1 MAHTHHIQTGEIP
14 KPQTAA
20 IWRTFWI
27 LLGITA
33 LEFVVALAVPDSILS
48 HGVKV
53 MLYIIMTIAK
63 AAYIISEFMHLGH
76 EVKFLQYSVL
86 FPMAFIVWL
95 LGACIWESGSLF
107 NLQEKAPK
115 KVEKAKTSM
124 MFQQVEKQA

>member
-1 MAHTHHIQTGEIP
+1 MAHTHNIQTGEIP

-27 LLGITA
+27 LLGVTA
-33 LEFVVALAVPDSILS
+33 AEFFVALAVPDSIIS

-53 MLYIIMTIAK
+53 VLYIGMTILK
-63 AAYIISEFMHLGH
+63 AYFIMSDFMHLGH
-76 EVKFLQYSVL
+76 EVKFLQASIV

-107 NLQEKAPK
+107 NLQDKAPK
-115 KVEKAKTSM
+115 KAEKAKTSM
-124 MFQQVEKQA
+124 MFQPIEKQA

>member
-63 AAYIISEFMHLGH
+63 AAYIIGEFMHLGH
-76 EVKFLQYSVL
+76 EVKFLQYSIL

-107 NLQEKAPK
+107 NLQDKAPK

-124 MFQQVEKQA
+124 MFQQIEKQA